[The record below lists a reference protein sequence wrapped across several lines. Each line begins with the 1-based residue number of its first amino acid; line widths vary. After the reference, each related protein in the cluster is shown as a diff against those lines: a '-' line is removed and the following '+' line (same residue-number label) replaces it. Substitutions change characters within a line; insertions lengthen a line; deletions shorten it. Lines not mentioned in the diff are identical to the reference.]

1 MAIHISELTDLDYKL
16 LKYINK
22 FESVSKEKIVHKFK
36 NKIDSI
42 DLRLTNLSFEND
54 PISLLPDADHC
65 YILEDT
71 SSCSDGLGTST
82 ITYLNSYHITPYGKK
97 VLQDYLFNKRNKSR
111 TIWLKN
117 AWIPIIV
124 AFITTL
130 LTNYIIPKLPK
141 LIKWF
146 YHILS
151 KIVS

>member
-1 MAIHISELTDLDYKL
+1 MAIHINELTDLDYKL
-16 LKYINK
+16 LKYISK
-22 FESVSKEKIVHKFK
+22 FESVSEEKILHKFK

-42 DLRLTNLSFEND
+42 DLRLTNLSCEND
-54 PISLLPDADHC
+54 PISLLPDAGHC

-71 SSCSDGLGTST
+71 SSHSDGLGTSI

-97 VLQDYLFNKRNKSR
+97 VLQDYLFNKKIQLRN
-111 TIWLKN
+111 IWLRN
-117 AWIPIIV
+117 AWIPV
-124 AFITTL
+124 VVSLITTL